1 MRAEP
6 GNGNAGSV
14 HSEPATDDPDELL
27 PERPAAR
34 LRWWLVLG
42 VVILVAVG
50 VQVVRHSRVEVVTG
64 TGRTAVAPAIALRA
78 PLSSVVGNR
87 CPTAVVCGV
96 SPSVTPGMSAQFQRD
111 FPGATVSLQASAF
124 DAGAPRTYWQQISA
138 TTSAGTVVV
147 VTEQRL
153 NTSARPRSGTTHS
166 PDGATVTVRQARKG
180 WVLIADLLGDGP
192 SGLPVAAAQH
202 WVAAAPLPR

>member
-14 HSEPATDDPDELL
+14 HSEPAADDPDELL
-27 PERPAAR
+27 PERPASR
-34 LRWWLVLG
+34 SRWWPVLG
-42 VVILVAVG
+42 VILLVAVG
-50 VQVVRHSRVEVVTG
+50 VQVVRHSRVEVVPG
-64 TGRTAVAPAIALRA
+64 TGRSAVAPAMALPA
-78 PLSSVVGNR
+78 PLSSVVGSR

-96 SPSVTPGMSAQFQRD
+96 SQSVTPGMSGKFQRD
-111 FPGATVSLQASAF
+111 FPGATILMQASAF

-138 TTSAGTVVV
+138 TTAAGTVVV

-153 NTSARPRSGTTHS
+153 NTSVRPRSGTTRTD
-166 PDGATVTVRQARKG
+166 DGATVTVRQVRKG
-180 WVLIADLLGDGP
+180 WVLTANLLGTGP
-192 SGLPVAAAQH
+192 AGLPVAAAQH